1 MDSEKKSTIFFA
13 VFFLIRRYIFVVTI
27 CFTLF
32 WSVWFQIATQMVLSL
47 VSACFLINYSPFE
60 ESLPL
65 QLEIVNEITSLLL
78 LYCVACFTDFIP
90 SVHTHVLVGY
100 AFLFVMI
107 GNMGVHLFFLLRSSI
122 QDCMKK
128 YKRK

>member
-1 MDSEKKSTIFFA
+1 MQDSNDVAISFKIINIAVLAFFAIALLIMPFFISIYYSLNFDRLKDEEFEQKWGEALAGLDSEKRSTIFFA

-47 VSACFLINYSPFE
+47 LSACFLINYSPFE

-65 QLEIVNEITSLLL
+65 
-78 LYCVACFTDFIP
+78 
-90 SVHTHVLVGY
+90 
-100 AFLFVMI
+100 
-107 GNMGVHLFFLLRSSI
+107 
-122 QDCMKK
+122 
-128 YKRK
+128 